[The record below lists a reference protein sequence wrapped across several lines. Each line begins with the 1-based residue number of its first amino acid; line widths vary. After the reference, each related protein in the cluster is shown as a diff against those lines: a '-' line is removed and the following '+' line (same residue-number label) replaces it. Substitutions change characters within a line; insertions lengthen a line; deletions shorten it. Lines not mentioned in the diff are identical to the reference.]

1 MAKVAPPEELARVD
15 HAPPKK
21 GWMDMPVELKEGRWC
36 YGSKPKDH
44 EVIGLPNPRTWSPGD
59 EDWKL
64 PENWQEIF
72 LEGMRERLDKFR
84 SFRIFM
90 DICVRCGA
98 CADKCHFYIGSGDP
112 KNMPV
117 LRAELLR
124 SIYRGEFTAAGK
136 ILGKLAGGRKL
147 TYDIFKDLFYYFF
160 QCTECRRCS
169 LFCPYGIDT
178 AEVTIIGRELLNLL
192 GCNIDWITGPAA
204 NCYKMGNHL
213 GIQPHAYHSMLE
225 FFCEEVEEITGIL
238 PEPSF
243 NRKGAEILF
252 ITPSGDVFADPGTFT
267 AMGYLM
273 LFHYLE
279 GIGLDITWST
289 YASEGG
295 NFGFFTSHEM
305 MKRLNAKMY
314 AEAKRLGVKWIL
326 GGECGHM
333 WRICNQYMDTMNG
346 PADFLEVPK
355 SPITGTVFDNA
366 ESTKMVHLVEFTADL
381 IKHGKLNLDP
391 SRNDPYKLT
400 FHDSCN
406 TSRGM
411 GFFDEPRYVIQNIAN
426 SFHDMPINTI
436 REQTFCCGSGSGLNT
451 DEFMDMRMRG
461 AFPRANALQYVHD
474 KHDVNMMA
482 CICAIDRATL
492 TTLCEYW
499 VPDVEVM
506 GIHELVGNAL
516 ILEGE
521 KKRTMNLRGEE
532 FPWVEEEEEEE
543 VEEAPAEVILEAAEE
558 TAEEAAEETAEEPV
572 EEAVEAAE
580 EAAEE
585 PVKEAAEEVEET
597 AEEPVKEAAVEEE
610 AEGEK

>member
-1 MAKVAPPEELARVD
+1 MAKVAPPEELAKVD
-15 HAPPKK
+15 HTPPKK

-44 EVIGLPNPRTWSPGD
+44 EVLGLPNPRSWSPGD

-84 SFRIFM
+84 SFRLFM

-98 CADKCHFYIGSGDP
+98 CADKCHFFIGSGDP

-124 SIYRGEFTAAGK
+124 SIYRGEFTTAGK

-147 TYDIFKDLFYYFF
+147 TYDVFKDLFYYFF

-169 LFCPYGIDT
+169 LYCPYGIDT
-178 AEVTIIGRELLNLL
+178 AEVTMIGRELLNLL
-192 GCNIDWITGPAA
+192 GCNIDWIAGPVA
-204 NCYKMGNHL
+204 NCYRTGNHL
-213 GIQPHAYHSMLE
+213 GIQPHAYHSMVE
-225 FFCEEVEEITGIL
+225 FFCEEIEEITGIL
-238 PEPSF
+238 PEPSL

-252 ITPSGDVFADPGTFT
+252 ITPSGDIFADPGTFT

-279 GIGLDITWST
+279 GLGLDITWST

-295 NFGFFTSHEM
+295 NFGSFTSHEM
-305 MKRLNAKMY
+305 MKRLNSKMY
-314 AEAKRLGVKWIL
+314 AEAKRLGVKYII

-333 WRICNQYMDTMNG
+333 WRVCNQYMDTMTG

-355 SPITGTVFDNA
+355 SPITGTVFENA
-366 ESTKMVHLVEFTADL
+366 KSHKMIHICEFTADL
-381 IKHGKLNLDP
+381 IKHGKLNLDL
-391 SRNDPYKLT
+391 SRNDQYKLT

-406 TSRGM
+406 PARGM
-411 GFFDEPRYVIQNIAN
+411 GFFDEPRYVIQNVAN
-426 SFHDMPINTI
+426 NFNEMPIDTI

-474 KHDVNMMA
+474 KHDVNAMA

-499 VPDVEVM
+499 VPEVEVI

-521 KKRTMNLRGEE
+521 KKRTMNLRAEE
-532 FPWVEEEEEEE
+532 FPWVEEEE
-543 VEEAPAEVILEAAEE
+543 VEEAAAEVILEAAEE
-558 TAEEAAEETAEEPV
+558 GVEEAAAEV
-572 EEAVEAAE
+572 ADE
-580 EAAEE
+580 EAAG
-585 PVKEAAEEVEET
+585 
-597 AEEPVKEAAVEEE
+597 E
-610 AEGEK
+610 AEGEE